1 MWKCIGTLLVAEVTP
16 LDSLKLP
23 VRVDQKRIS
32 NLMLITHKNLRSW
45 DGYSVELR
53 AELFNVLNSQ
63 TGYNLRSRV
72 NSAGFGTPATLF
84 NPRRLQL
91 TAKAKF

>member
-1 MWKCIGTLLVAEVTP
+1 MKTDIRFAEAAGSRRSKAHFQ
-16 LDSLKLP
+16 LD
-23 VRVDQKRIS
+23 VNYAQEFEV
-32 NLMLITHKNLRSW
+32 M